1 MDPHMHS
8 YAAMSRAESPCSYAG
23 PRYHRKP
30 MLPLTRPQLGPAE
43 ADACARVLA
52 SGMLV
57 QGAEVRAFEDELAR
71 AAGRSHALA
80 VASGTAALELAL
92 RALEVGPGDD
102 VLCPALTWP
111 SPAHAIRLV
120 GARPVLVDVDLR
132 TWNGTAEAFAA
143 ARTPG
148 TRALIAIDQFGAPA
162 DHAAI
167 AAALPDVPLVVDG
180 ACSLGASLH
189 GRPALAYG
197 VIACTSFHPRKV
209 ITTGEGGACF
219 TDEPALAERIAVLRN
234 HGQRRPGEFVSVGP
248 NLRLGELAAAIGRVQ
263 LAKLHDFVAERRRLR
278 ARFVAALPQLALQLP
293 CAGAEPNGQTLGV
306 LLNVAG
312 AAERDQVVRALG
324 EHGVMAG
331 RLSYALHE
339 LPQFSAE
346 AEAAR
351 QRGLSHAAELA
362 ARGLALPLFPGMG
375 DDGLGAVIDALGR
388 VLPAR
393 ART

>member
-1 MDPHMHS
+1 MHS

-23 PRYHRKP
+23 PRYHRKL

-43 ADACARVLA
+43 AEACARVLA

-71 AAGRSHALA
+71 AAGRTHA
-80 VASGTAALELAL
+80 VAVSSGTAALELAL
-92 RALEVGPGDD
+92 RALDVGPGDD

-120 GARPVLVDVDLR
+120 GARPVLVDVDPL
-132 TWNGTAEAFAA
+132 TWNSTAEAFASA
-143 ARTPG
+143 CTER

-167 AAALPDVPLVVDG
+167 RAALPDVPLVVDG

-189 GRPALAYG
+189 RRPALSYG

-209 ITTGEGGACF
+209 ITTGEGGACL
-219 TDEPALAERIAVLRN
+219 TDLPALAERIAVLRN

-263 LAKLHDFVAERRRLR
+263 LAKLDGFVAE
-278 ARFVAALPQLALQLP
+278 LAVQVP

-306 LLNVAG
+306 LLDVAG
-312 AAERDQVVRALG
+312 ASERDQVVRALG
-324 EHGVMAG
+324 EQGVMAG

-339 LPQFSAE
+339 LPQLAAE
-346 AEAAR
+346 AEDAR
-351 QRGLSHAAELA
+351 SRGLPRAALLA

-375 DDGLGAVIDALGR
+375 DDAVALMIDALRR
-388 VLPAR
+388 VLAAR
-393 ART
+393 RQP